1 MSSAASSLL
10 FNQSSAAHH
19 CESMSS
25 PASSPQPVLCGKI
38 FSHLSKTATH
48 HLFGERNRPTTI
60 HLVAQH
66 NHLPTIY
73 LLFFKRAT
81 YHTFGGVLFW
91 HILSHILKWQASTFF
106 SMEAVALALYHWER
120 NNQSRASFKSVKV
133 LNLITEKS
141 QKKAKR
147 GLKIQHGEDK
157 CTFASDFIWIIFQDR
172 AMYIVYCQ
180 E

>member
-10 FNQSSAAHH
+10 FNQSCAAHH

-73 LLFFKRAT
+73 LVFLKRAT
-81 YHTFGGVLFW
+81 YHTFGGVLF
-91 HILSHILKWQASTFF
+91 
-106 SMEAVALALYHWER
+106 LAYFVPHFEM
-120 NNQSRASFKSVKV
+120 ASFHFFQYGSCCFSTLSLGAKQSKSRQ
-133 LNLITEKS
+133 L
-141 QKKAKR
+141 
-147 GLKIQHGEDK
+147 
-157 CTFASDFIWIIFQDR
+157 
-172 AMYIVYCQ
+172 
-180 E
+180 

>member
-38 FSHLSKTATH
+38 LSQLSKTATY

-60 HLVAQH
+60 YLVAQH

-106 SMEAVALALYHWER
+106 SMEAVALALYHCER
-120 NNQSRASFKSVKV
+120 NNQSRASFKSVTV
-133 LNLITEKS
+133 LNLVTEKS
-141 QKKAKR
+141 QKKAR
-147 GLKIQHGEDK
+147 
-157 CTFASDFIWIIFQDR
+157 
-172 AMYIVYCQ
+172 
-180 E
+180 

>member
-38 FSHLSKTATH
+38 FSHLSKTATY

-60 HLVAQH
+60 YLVAQH

-73 LLFFKRAT
+73 LLFLKRAT

-120 NNQSRASFKSVKV
+120 NNQSRASFKSVTV
-133 LNLITEKS
+133 LNLVTEKS
-141 QKKAKR
+141 QKI
-147 GLKIQHGEDK
+147 GWKIQHGEDK
-157 CTFASDFIWIIFQDR
+157 CTFASDFIWIIFQDLVDR
-172 AMYIVYCQ
+172 AMYIV
-180 E
+180 